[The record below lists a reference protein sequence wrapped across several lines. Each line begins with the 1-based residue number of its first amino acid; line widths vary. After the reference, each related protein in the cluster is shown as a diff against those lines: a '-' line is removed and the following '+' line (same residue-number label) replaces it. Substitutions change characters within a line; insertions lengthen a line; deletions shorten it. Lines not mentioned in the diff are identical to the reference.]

1 MDTQRTTQR
10 IKRRKRAQRI
20 QAERDKQ
27 KSAEAVGKL
36 NDDSADESPTRQ
48 KPSKPPSR
56 RKKLK
61 EPLYEED
68 IIDGFAILAFKTYE
82 DLENAVKTHSEKHQ
96 ARHKK
101 KNHVVSDL
109 DTSPAPVKNSK
120 AKSAA
125 SATQNDIK
133 NSPQARFNNH
143 HISSSLHSKS
153 HGPGV
158 PANNTNGNQASYPSP
173 YDSGGGSSTGGE
185 ITRINGPAGLMPLK
199 DGLRDDRLS
208 DIQNAE
214 EEAESQ
220 KISASSNASS
230 GRGYIASDTGS
241 DLFTASRKSGELPAS
256 PRRSATAPSAAAIP
270 TSSAAT
276 NLPPPPTPAPSL
288 PGVISLRVPHRP
300 SRRPLNCL
308 QPASARA
315 SPDSPP
321 PRVLSSAS
329 PPPSALAAVAA
340 MVTDTAAAAPP
351 GSAAPSYPPLYAP
364 YSSVTVPGTA
374 PSPYMAPS
382 SPGAA
387 AAIHRNERLSKSPA
401 PNASKSTSGSPLQPP
416 AGGGGSLWTPAI
428 SSGPPSAAASSSSSA
443 ASSAAATANR
453 DTNSTSSLG
462 KPHSPSA
469 DRDLFGNVSSLSRSS
484 STAAASSTQAAASTS
499 TSTPGGLL
507 SFSAKSPVVSA
518 SVAPPPWAAS
528 SLNPLPVPVSSAAAS
543 ASSSGPFAPP
553 VSAPQLFQPPHL
565 APPPASSP
573 AVSSAQAAATTTAA
587 NPNPF
592 SAESLFTSSAD
603 MLRRELDS
611 RFLASSQDRAALAP
625 PPFLRAEMH
634 HHQHQHTH
642 VHQHTTSPIIPPMM
656 PPPMVGQRRAF
667 KQVLKNFKD
676 IPKLPGVDSPFYRQ
690 SSLALSAYNSFTPGL
705 MHPGIGGTPFNP
717 PTLTPFAPKIGPDPS
732 KPKPVQKSGKWNAM
746 HVRIAWEIHS
756 KQQNKA
762 AEVKA
767 AVIAAGK
774 QQPADLLRP
783 PSGPHHMLGGPLPP
797 PQMNPA
803 STAFAALQPP
813 APPHHRPSPFVEPP
827 PPASFLSPH
836 LSPFPRFPGFAPP
849 GASPFS
855 GLSPLGAPGVFPG
868 REINSLGQLSSPVH
882 DQWSRLHRTAPGFPP
897 PTHGSPWSSMSK
909 GELERREMEERERLK
924 RERERAEMERERAEK
939 ERAAQQAAAEL
950 ARKKSQEEKERR
962 ERERERELER
972 RERERE
978 KKMMMERQQQQQQMQ
993 HHHGHHSSHHHR
1005 NTAATPPDRKPPV
1018 GLSHSSR
1025 DRSPLRNPANENGD
1039 IKIKAEDEKI
1049 AAAMME
1055 RERYL
1060 YMARQHAA
1068 AAAAAM
1074 PRGMPSG
1081 AGTPLPPHP
1090 FAPPPAWDPYHPHRF
1105 DPMAMRF
1112 NPLAAHAAA
1121 AAMFREREEAAMV
1134 GAPSLYGP
1142 PMMERK
1148 PPPQGTPGKLT
1159 TPPPSAAAHH
1169 LFSPLP
1175 PLLGAPTPP
1184 SGKLPPPPSPKLMPP
1199 GPPLLP
1205 PHKLSTPPSRLVDMD
1220 MHKKESESQS
1230 SR

>member
-1 MDTQRTTQR
+1 MQ
-10 IKRRKRAQRI
+10 
-20 QAERDKQ
+20 
-27 KSAEAVGKL
+27 
-36 NDDSADESPTRQ
+36 N
-48 KPSKPPSR
+48 
-56 RKKLK
+56 
-61 EPLYEED
+61 
-68 IIDGFAILAFKTYE
+68 GFRPAP
-82 DLENAVKTHSEKHQ
+82 NAVKTHSEKHQ

-143 HISSSLHSKS
+143 HISSSLHNKS

-208 DIQNAE
+208 D
-214 EEAESQ
+214 
-220 KISASSNASS
+220 ASSNASS
-230 GRGYIASDTGS
+230 GRGYICDSESEDDKVSTALSLLVTQFPSGMSLHACQCYCVAISKLPFARGLDTAAKIHKKRRAYRFGADHVLNGVTTLTLNCAAGIPPPCPKTASEARGEYFEGVALTEHSSSADEEVTDDPERGASPASTSAPPNGAADESEAADSRPDDDDDAVPTDLSVDRTREPEPKASDTGS

-270 TSSAAT
+270 TCSAAT

-416 AGGGGSLWTPAI
+416 AGGGGGGSLWTPAI

-656 PPPMVGQRRAF
+656 PPPMVGQ
-667 KQVLKNFKD
+667 FKD

-774 QQPADLLRP
+774 QPSADLLRP

-855 GLSPLGAPGVFPG
+855 GLSPLGTPGVFPG
-868 REINSLGQLSSPVH
+868 REINPLGQLASPVH

-897 PTHGSPWSSMSK
+897 PTHGSPWSSMNK

-978 KKMMMERQQQQQQMQ
+978 KKMMMERQQQQQMQ

-1039 IKIKAEDEKI
+1039 IKVFLLKNLLILNYI
-1049 AAAMME
+1049 W
-1055 RERYL
+1055 L
-1060 YMARQHAA
+1060 V
-1068 AAAAAM
+1068 
-1074 PRGMPSG
+1074 
-1081 AGTPLPPHP
+1081 
-1090 FAPPPAWDPYHPHRF
+1090 
-1105 DPMAMRF
+1105 
-1112 NPLAAHAAA
+1112 N
-1121 AAMFREREEAAMV
+1121 MV
-1134 GAPSLYGP
+1134 
-1142 PMMERK
+1142 
-1148 PPPQGTPGKLT
+1148 Q
-1159 TPPPSAAAHH
+1159 
-1169 LFSPLP
+1169 
-1175 PLLGAPTPP
+1175 
-1184 SGKLPPPPSPKLMPP
+1184 
-1199 GPPLLP
+1199 
-1205 PHKLSTPPSRLVDMD
+1205 
-1220 MHKKESESQS
+1220 
-1230 SR
+1230 